1 MVIPQIRAGGLAALR
16 RLVRSARLS
25 RGHGGTDHGAQQP
38 VGCGDGLLRQ
48 KPGRI
53 LPSATST
60 FLPALRPSRARGVAA
75 PRARAV
81 SRRSVRASRQLLDD
95 AEDAVLVLDGGLQV
109 IDANAAAIVL
119 LDDGERLRLR
129 HRRLFAQHPD
139 EDAKLQALLRLIVL
153 KRENV
158 E

>member
-1 MVIPQIRAGGLAALR
+1 MVIPQIRAGGLAGLR

-25 RGHGGTDHGAQQP
+25 RRHGGTDHGAQQP
-38 VGCGDGLLRQ
+38 VGCGGGLLRQ

-60 FLPALRPSRARGVAA
+60 FLPALRPISGAWCRGA
-75 PRARAV
+75 PSASG

-119 LDDGERLRLR
+119 LDDDERLRLR
-129 HRRLFAQHPD
+129 HRRVFAQHPD